1 MMRRDGQASRKKPMR
16 AFATATALALV
27 PLLGAAASALTL
39 TSPDLAPGGRIGAEQ
54 AFDGA
59 DCPGRNVSPALVWSD
74 APETTK
80 SFAVSMIDP
89 DAPAA
94 GGFWHWWVYDLPAS
108 ATGLKGDAGRGAGL
122 PVGASQGRN
131 DFGLVGYAGP
141 CPPKGLPHHYVITV
155 YALDIQRLGRA
166 ATASTADFDAA
177 VRAHAL
183 AKATL
188 IGTFAR

>member
-1 MMRRDGQASRKKPMR
+1 MR
-16 AFATATALALV
+16 ALASATALAFMAHVGVAL
-27 PLLGAAASALTL
+27 ALTL
-39 TSPDLAPGGRIGAEQ
+39 TSPDIGPGARMTDEQ

-74 APETTK
+74 VPEGTR

-94 GGFWHWWVYDLPAS
+94 GGFWHWWVYDLPS
-108 ATGLKGDAGRGAGL
+108 DATGLSKGAGSGAGL
-122 PVGASQGRN
+122 PVGAAQGHN
-131 DFGLVGYAGP
+131 DFGQAGYGGP
-141 CPPKGLPHHYVITV
+141 CPPKGQPHHYAITV
-155 YALDIQRLGRA
+155 YALDIDRLGPA
-166 ATASTADFDAA
+166 ATATTADFDAA

-188 IGTFAR
+188 VGVFAR